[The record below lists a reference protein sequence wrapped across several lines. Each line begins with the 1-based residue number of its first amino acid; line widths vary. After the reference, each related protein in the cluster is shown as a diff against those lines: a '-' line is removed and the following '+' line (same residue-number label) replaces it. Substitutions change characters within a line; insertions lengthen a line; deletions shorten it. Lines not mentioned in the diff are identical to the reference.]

1 MNENL
6 AIQQITQKK
15 EYQLADKI
23 IRYLLHP
30 DDKSIDLSDSEKK
43 RFDILKSIHGLR
55 MRYSRKAD
63 VVTLIQTMHNV
74 KERQAYNYV
83 QECEYVFGSLEGVH
97 KAYER
102 NFLLEASRKN
112 IELAMT
118 SRKSDLITKA
128 LLAHYKLAGLE
139 EVSVELPDYSAL
151 EPNTYVVKVSKS
163 QEKALENLLKTGVI
177 DLRGVIDAEDITY
190 TIVDSEKDNNPDE
203 QH

>member
-1 MNENL
+1 MSQSL
-6 AIQQITQKK
+6 ALQTITQKK
-15 EYQLADKI
+15 EYMMADKI

-30 DDKSIDLSDSEKK
+30 DDENSDLTDSEKK

-55 MRYSRKAD
+55 MRYSRKSD
-63 VVTLIQTMHNV
+63 VVTLIQQMHGV

-118 SRKSDLITKA
+118 SRKSDIITKA
-128 LLAHYKLAGLE
+128 LLAHYKLCGLE

-151 EPNTYVVKVSKS
+151 EPNTYIVNVSKA
-163 QEKALENLLKTGVI
+163 QEKALQKLLSTGSL
-177 DLRGVIDAEDITY
+177 DLRDIIPTEDITF
-190 TIVDSEKDNNPDE
+190 TIVEDKKEDE
-203 QH
+203 

>member
-6 AIQQITQKK
+6 AIQTITQKK

-30 DDKSIDLSDSEKK
+30 DDETIDLSDSEKK

-55 MRYSRKAD
+55 MRYSRKSD
-63 VVTLIQTMHNV
+63 VVTLIQNMHGV
-74 KERQAYNYV
+74 RERQAYNYV
-83 QECEYVFGSLEGVH
+83 QECEYVFGSLDGVH

-118 SRKSDLITKA
+118 SKKSDLITKA
-128 LLAHYKLAGLE
+128 LLAHYKLCGLE

-151 EPNTYVVKVSKS
+151 EPNTYIVNVSKS
-163 QEKALENLLKTGVI
+163 QEKALQKLLSTGSL
-177 DLRGVIDAEDITY
+177 DLRDVIPAEDITF
-190 TIVDSEKDNNPDE
+190 TLVDEEKKTDE
-203 QH
+203 

>member
-1 MNENL
+1 MSDNL
-6 AIQQITQKK
+6 PLQQLTLKK
-15 EYQLADKI
+15 EYLQADKI

-30 DDKSIDLSDSEKK
+30 DDETSDLSDAEKK
-43 RFDILKSIHGLR
+43 RFDILKSIHALR
-55 MRYSRKAD
+55 MRYSRKSD
-63 VVTLIQTMHNV
+63 VVTLIQNMHSV

-83 QECEYVFGSLEGVH
+83 QECEYVFGSLDGVH

-151 EPNTYVVKVSKS
+151 EPNTYIVKVSKS
-163 QEKALENLLKTGVI
+163 QEKALEKLLSTGSL
-177 DLRGVIDAEDITY
+177 DLRDVIPTEDITF
-190 TIVDSEKDNNPDE
+190 TIVDDEKKDE
-203 QH
+203 

>member
-1 MNENL
+1 MNDNL
-6 AIQQITQKK
+6 ALQQLTLKK
-15 EYQLADKI
+15 EYLQADKI

-30 DDKSIDLSDSEKK
+30 DDEASDLSDSEKK

-63 VVTLIQTMHNV
+63 VVTLIQNMHGV

-163 QEKALENLLKTGVI
+163 QEQALGKLLETGVL

-190 TIVDSEKDNNPDE
+190 TVVDTNEIKKTDE
-203 QH
+203 